1 MEYLIVRFPEVRDVL
16 VDGVAQG
23 KTNLVLELE
32 SGIHDV
38 SLVSPRNFS
47 PLEQKVLLQ
56 STSPMDPARV
66 DFHRLP
72 PSAIPISPGSQ
83 S

>member
-1 MEYLIVRFPEVRDVL
+1 MEYLIVRVPETRDVL
-16 VDGVAQG
+16 VDGLVQG

-32 SGIHDV
+32 AGVHDV
-38 SLVSPRNFS
+38 SLGPPRNFS

-56 STSPMDPARV
+56 STSPLDPSRV

-72 PSAIPISPGSQ
+72 PSAIPISPGSRP
-83 S
+83 